1 MKNQI
6 FSTTKH
12 ERKSLEHD
20 STILQQD
27 KVVITHHRIS
37 SQLISFPQE
46 KLFNLYK
53 LWTVIN
59 SLSLAYNVQLC
70 GKGELTLALVF
81 LLYN

>member
-1 MKNQI
+1 MHDMKNQI

-37 SQLISFPQE
+37 HQLISFPQE

-53 LWTVIN
+53 L
-59 SLSLAYNVQLC
+59 
-70 GKGELTLALVF
+70 
-81 LLYN
+81 